1 MGFYFICYVM
11 VGMCLGI
18 AGTMHL
24 AGQHE
29 LTRLSLSKFWLNPPP
44 WAALITLACTVAP
57 VLALIISLIQGGFWV
72 LLTLGELVLGAIIAR
87 MLIPLS
93 AMNGLLFL
101 TAPALVIIFGALWGL
116 WYI

>member
-11 VGMCLGI
+11 VGMCFGI

-24 AGQHE
+24 AGQDE
-29 LTRLSLSKFWLNPPP
+29 RRLSLSMFWLNPPP

-57 VLALIISLIQGGFWV
+57 VLALITSLIQGGFWV

-101 TAPALVIIFGALWGL
+101 TAPALVIIFGTLWGL